1 MALRE
6 AVVPL
11 GRGARDGDD
20 EDEVEEQLERGRHA
34 VRLVRVTGL
43 HAPVQGHDVDVAHV
57 LDSASGRA

>member
-11 GRGARDGDD
+11 GRGARDGHD

-34 VRLVRVTGL
+34 VRLVRVPGL
-43 HAPVQGHDVDVAHV
+43 HPPVAGA
-57 LDSASGRA
+57 RR